1 MDNNKSEKRA
11 TLHLGDNLKYLKS
24 YPDCSFHS
32 VIIDGPYALNS
43 KEYDATEVARK
54 YLQGESYLL
63 GGKGFEG
70 MKWDSD
76 LPSLELLKELYRVLK
91 PGGFV
96 ACFASNRTYD
106 ILAFT
111 FRFAKFRI
119 KDQLIWTYASGLPKG
134 QWLSKQVKNENES
147 NLLSGL
153 NTALKPAFEPIVLA
167 QKPIE
172 VGETIVS
179 NFLKHGTGALNIE
192 SVEVVK
198 KDGKKR
204 YSANIITDGSPVV
217 NAGFANGNA
226 NFNICEFT
234 ILDSLL
240 NPVLHYS
247 KSQAR
252 DRDFGLD
259 MYESN
264 KRRTSIFGKKE
275 LDYKNIHVTVKPISL
290 MRHLVRLLSRPGDT
304 VLDCFMGSATTVV
317 AAILENRR
325 CIGMEIDPD
334 YFAVGSERV
343 RRTQELMSKYKA
355 NCPEQLMLHAQIDK
369 DETELERL
377 ANNLLKNPKD
387 LDLQAQFQ
395 KVDSDLRKLKSELRK
410 LRSRAALKEAA

>member
-1 MDNNKSEKRA
+1 MDNKNSEKNV
-11 TLHLGDNLKYLKS
+11 TLHLGDNLKFLKT
-24 YPDCSFHS
+24 YPDSSIHS

-43 KEYDATEVARK
+43 KEYDAAEVARK
-54 YLQGESYLL
+54 YLQSENYFL

-134 QWLSKQVKNENES
+134 QWLSNQVDNEQDR

-167 QKPIE
+167 QKPLEI
-172 VGETIVS
+172 GETIVS

-198 KDGKKR
+198 KDGKKK

-217 NAGFANGNA
+217 NAGFVNGNA
-226 NFNICEFT
+226 NFNTCEFN

-247 KSQAR
+247 KSQPK

-259 MYESN
+259 LYESN
-264 KRRTSIFGKKE
+264 KKRTSIFGNKE
-275 LDYKNIHVTVKPISL
+275 IDGKNIHVTVKPISL
-290 MRHLVRLLSRPGDT
+290 MRHLVRLLTRPGDT
-304 VLDCFMGSATTVV
+304 VLDCFMGSGTTMV

-325 CIGMEIDPD
+325 CIGMEIEPD
-334 YFAVGSERV
+334 YFAIASERA
-343 RRTQELMSKYKA
+343 RRTQELLNKYKV
-355 NCPEQLMLHAQIDK
+355 NCPVQLALFAQIER
-369 DETELERL
+369 DEVELERV
-377 ANNLLKNPKD
+377 AEDFLKNPKD
-387 LDLQAQFQ
+387 RELQTQFQ
-395 KVDSDLRKLKSELRK
+395 TVEFNLKRNKSELRK
-410 LRSRAALKEAA
+410 MLSGAALKKAA